1 MEAILNCTGCG
12 TEFEQSIE
20 ATPSK
25 IPYSIA
31 PVFGKLSIVAP
42 VIGVFLMCLNASVI
56 RSTELYVPWL
66 FLLLLLLVCGIAFAI
81 AAWKR
86 DELYRPLW
94 WIGLFL
100 NLAILLSVILIT
112 GKFTGQH

>member
-1 MEAILNCTGCG
+1 MGCG

-31 PVFGKLSIVAP
+31 PIYGKLSIAAP
-42 VIGVFLMCLNASVI
+42 VAGVFFVCFNASVLRI
-56 RSTELYVPWL
+56 DGLYIPL
-66 FLLLLLLVCGIAFAI
+66 IFLLLLLLACGIAFAI

-86 DELYRPLW
+86 DELYRPLR
-94 WIGLFL
+94 WIGLCLNVAFL
-100 NLAILLSVILIT
+100 LWFILIA
-112 GKFTGQH
+112 GKFVGQH